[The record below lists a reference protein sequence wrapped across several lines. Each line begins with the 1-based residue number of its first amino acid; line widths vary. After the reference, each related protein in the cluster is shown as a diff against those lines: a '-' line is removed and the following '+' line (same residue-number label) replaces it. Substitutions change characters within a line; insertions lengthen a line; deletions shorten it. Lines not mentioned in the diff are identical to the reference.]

1 MRCGHNR
8 ETVWRQSFLVVSL
21 RGGGRTQPGRQRS
34 GRLGRRTHVRL
45 GGKMENRVEFCQR
58 VAALRLTMPTVSF
71 FDSSL
76 LLFETGSRVVKCRPW
91 KVALPLV
98 LACTS
103 GLCKLCLITSEP
115 NGPSLERISTLIAG
129 VDFSMMCAA
138 HGRQARLQSPHPPT
152 LRTPLPTYV
161 PPPGLLKLRRGTW
174 LSCMRS
180 SMTGPLHQSP

>member
-1 MRCGHNR
+1 MPACRCTEVDDAYGF
-8 ETVWRQSFLVVSL
+8 FL
-21 RGGGRTQPGRQRS
+21 
-34 GRLGRRTHVRL
+34 
-45 GGKMENRVEFCQR
+45 
-58 VAALRLTMPTVSF
+58 
-71 FDSSL
+71 DSSL
-76 LLFETGSRVVKCRPW
+76 LLFETGSRVVKCQPW

-98 LACTS
+98 LICTS
-103 GLCKLCLITSEP
+103 GLCKLCLITSES
-115 NGPSLERISTLIAG
+115 NGLSLEMVSTLIAG
-129 VDFSMMCAA
+129 VVFSMMCAA